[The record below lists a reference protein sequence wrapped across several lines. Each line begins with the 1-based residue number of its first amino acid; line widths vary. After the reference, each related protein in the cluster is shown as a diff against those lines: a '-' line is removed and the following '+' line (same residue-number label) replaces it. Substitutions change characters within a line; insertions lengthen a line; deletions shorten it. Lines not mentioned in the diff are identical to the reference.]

1 MMKLIRNDKAVS
13 PVIGIMLMIVVTVIL
28 AGAVSSFSGGFVKN
42 AGTPTQAVIKA
53 DYSQTNGMTITH
65 IGGDVVNTLGTKII
79 VSPTMDFGGYD
90 HLSWAVNTTV
100 VKIDKPS
107 GNTTTAKPWFDSTD
121 YSSKSARTFQS
132 GEIAYIK
139 STDLGEVQPKTYTV
153 ELNDSTNQN
162 FGFKHTNTKGQRFIL
177 KLVDDKG
184 KTIAS
189 TFVVVKP

>member
-1 MMKLIRNDKAVS
+1 MMKMMRNDKAVS

-79 VSPTMDFGGYD
+79 VSPTTDFGGYD
-90 HLSWAVNTTV
+90 HLSWAVNTSV

-107 GNTTTAKPWFDSTD
+107 SKPWFNPTKYASDC
-121 YSSKSARTFQS
+121 ARTFQS
-132 GEIAYIK
+132 GEIAYIN
-139 STDLGEVQPKTYTV
+139 STDIGEVQPKTYSSG
-153 ELNDSTNQN
+153 LDDSMSS
-162 FGFKHTNTKGQRFIL
+162 FYGFKHTNTKGQRFIL

>member
-107 GNTTTAKPWFDSTD
+107 AKPWFDPTKYASD
-121 YSSKSARTFQS
+121 CARTFQS
-132 GEIAYIK
+132 GEIAYIN
-139 STDLGEVQPKTYTV
+139 STDIGEVQPKTYTGGAT
-153 ELNDSTNQN
+153 LNDSTNKN

-184 KTIAS
+184 KTVAS